1 MSESVTTAV
10 WRYSKPVEVQEWLRS
25 LSVPW
30 WIAGGWAL
38 DLFLGEETRPHE
50 DIDVG
55 ILRKDALNVRA
66 SLPEWEFFEARE
78 GLLTRLA
85 ADMVP
90 RRAVNS
96 LWSRRVKKCEW
107 ELELMLD
114 EGGGDAWVFRRNAKI
129 ERSLD
134 GAIRHS
140 ADGIPYLAPEIQLL
154 YKSQAIRSKDQFDFD
169 TVVDRLDKDARA
181 WLRRS
186 LAIMDGSH
194 AWLSK
199 L

>member
-1 MSESVTTAV
+1 VTTAV
-10 WRYSKPVEVQEWLRS
+10 WRHSKPVEVQEWLHS

-55 ILRKDALNVRA
+55 IFRKDTLSVCA
-66 SLPEWEFFEARE
+66 SLSEWEFFEARE
-78 GLLTRLA
+78 GSLTRLA
-85 ADMVP
+85 ARMAP
-90 RRAVNS
+90 REAVNS
-96 LWSRRVKKCEW
+96 LWSRRLNKCEW

-114 EGGGDAWVFRRNAKI
+114 EGGGDSWAFRRNAKI

-134 GAIRHS
+134 CAIHHS

-154 YKSQAIRSKDQFDFD
+154 YKSKAIRSKDQIDFD
-169 TVVDRLDKDARA
+169 TVVDRMDKDARA

-186 LAIMDGSH
+186 IATMDRSH

>member
-1 MSESVTTAV
+1 MSEPATTAV
-10 WRYSKPVEVQEWLRS
+10 WRHTKPVEVQEWLHS

-38 DLFLGEETRPHE
+38 DLFLGQETRSHE

-55 ILRKDALNVRA
+55 IFRKDTVDVCA
-66 SLPEWEFFEARE
+66 SLSEWEFFEARE
-78 GLLTRLA
+78 GLLARLA
-85 ADMVP
+85 AGVAP
-90 RRAVNS
+90 RKTVNS
-96 LWSRRVKKCEW
+96 LWSRRLNNPEW

-114 EGGGDAWVFRRNAKI
+114 EGGGDAWIFRRNVKI
-129 ERSLD
+129 ERPLD
-134 GAIRHS
+134 CAIRHS

-154 YKSQAIRSKDQFDFD
+154 YKSKAIRSKDQNDFD
-169 TVVDRLDKDARA
+169 TVVDCLDKEARV

-186 LAIMDGSH
+186 IATMDRTH
-194 AWLSK
+194 PWLSN

>member
-1 MSESVTTAV
+1 MSEPVTTAV
-10 WRYSKPVEVQEWLRS
+10 WRHTKPVEVQEWLHS

-38 DLFLGEETRPHE
+38 DLFLGQETRPHE
-50 DIDVG
+50 DMDVG
-55 ILRKDALNVRA
+55 IFRKDTLNVCA
-66 SLPEWEFFEARE
+66 SLSEWEFFEAGE
-78 GLLTRLA
+78 GSLTRLA
-85 ADMVP
+85 ARMAP

-96 LWSRRVKKCEW
+96 LWSRRLYKSEW

-114 EGGGDAWVFRRNAKI
+114 EGGGDAWAFRRNARI

-134 GAIRHS
+134 CAIHYS

-154 YKSQAIRSKDQFDFD
+154 YKSKAIRSKDQTDFD
-169 TVVDRLDKDARA
+169 TVVGRMDKDARA

-186 LAIMDGSH
+186 IATMDGSH